1 MKFRQEFRVAENL
14 ATVWAVFEQP
24 ARVAACL
31 PGLESCEALED
42 GTLAVRLTQRLGPMA
57 ATFEARVRITER
69 VPGERIQFTSTGK
82 AVRGAVGSF
91 RATNTVYLQAA
102 DNSSTAVVVEGEAA
116 LAGMLGSV
124 AQKIIMKQADKM
136 TTEFAKNLEHMLS
149 GAAAALVGGADA
161 IPGASGTNVPSGTI
175 LGRPTADLQRA
186 LLTMEACVRWAKVSA
201 ALSGAATLVGLAI
214 LWRMAAHS

>member
-1 MKFRQEFRVAENL
+1 MKFRQEFRVAEHL

-31 PGLESCEALED
+31 PGLESCDALED

-136 TTEFAKNLEHMLS
+136 TAEFAKNLEHMLS
-149 GAAAALVGGADA
+149 GAAAPLVGGADA
-161 IPGASGTNVPSGTI
+161 LPGPSGAI

-201 ALSGAATLVGLAI
+201 VLSGAATLVGLAI